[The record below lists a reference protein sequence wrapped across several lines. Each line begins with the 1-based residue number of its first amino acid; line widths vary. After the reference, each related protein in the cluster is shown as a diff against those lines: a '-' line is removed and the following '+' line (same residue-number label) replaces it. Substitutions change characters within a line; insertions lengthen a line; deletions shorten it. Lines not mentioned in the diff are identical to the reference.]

1 LLKTLFIFIQ
11 DTRPEFSWKYCE
23 DYVALNGS
31 FTAVCRQNIFN
42 FTYIITTSTLRC
54 FNVANAV
61 LHVFHLFVLLYS
73 CVRGTPYV
81 IPDVYN
87 LSVCLFA
94 RQFNSKSKLRPSNVV
109 QRLIIHNRVLGTVKL
124 KIKKTG
130 SEMSKSLLACSD
142 CISRTTAN
150 KF

>member
-1 LLKTLFIFIQ
+1 MKIMFVVLLRFVDRMYSISHILSQ
-11 DTRPEFSWKYCE
+11 L
-23 DYVALNGS
+23 AL
-31 FTAVCRQNIFN
+31 C
-42 FTYIITTSTLRC
+42 C

-73 CVRGTPYV
+73 CVRGMPYV